1 MVVFLAA
8 WIINRKMDIP
18 DTISNI
24 RQIRI
29 SDRDPQ
35 LVSVGLFA
43 SEQITE
49 GITLDL
55 EGENTVGDVLFLWL
69 AVERSKAGVAL

>member
-1 MVVFLAA
+1 
-8 WIINRKMDIP
+8 MDIP
-18 DTISNI
+18 DTISSI

-55 EGENTVGDVLFLWL
+55 EGESTVGDVLFLWL
-69 AVERSKAGVAL
+69 VVERSKADVAF

>member
-1 MVVFLAA
+1 MVIL
-8 WIINRKMDIP
+8 
-18 DTISNI
+18 SL
-24 RQIRI
+24 
-29 SDRDPQ
+29 PQ

-55 EGENTVGDVLFLWL
+55 EGESTVGDVLFLWL
-69 AVERSKAGVAL
+69 VVERSKADVAL